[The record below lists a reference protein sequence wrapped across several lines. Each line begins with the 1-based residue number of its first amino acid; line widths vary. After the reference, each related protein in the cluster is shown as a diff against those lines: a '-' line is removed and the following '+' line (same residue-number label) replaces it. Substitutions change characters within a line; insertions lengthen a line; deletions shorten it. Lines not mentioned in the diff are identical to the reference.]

1 MARVA
6 FTGRGRVC
14 QSERVARAAEPRA
27 GVPFGAAALG
37 SGVMIGAGVFS
48 GLSPAAAE
56 AGWWLLLG
64 VPFAF
69 VTAACCALSTVA
81 QGRSYSGADP
91 AQECTRARMGVLPA
105 RVSASARGFGM
116 VVAMAAI
123 ARAGAEH
130 LAPRMATLIAPVAVL
145 LVVLVATVGFRLRG
159 EAARWWL
166 MLTAAVLGVVV
177 ATCFGIAPATS
188 TVHTATGG
196 FTGTVSA
203 AGMLFFAFLGFEHL
217 CSRGEHVSGRAVR
230 NGLIVSLAVVAGAL
244 LLLGFAMLRQLG
256 PERLALSPQP
266 MLDALGAA
274 ATGTLRGPVGAAVAI
289 ALFPVLFQA
298 LQAARAPVRAA
309 VRAGELP
316 GALVRTSA
324 KDTPYLLDVVLGVLA
339 AVVSML
345 LPAGQAIPLAACCL
359 LVHYA
364 LANGSARLL
373 LAGRARRAADLACL
387 GMALSVVLVM
397 SMPVAVLLTTLAV
410 VVLGPLLLTASAR
423 LSG

>member
-1 MARVA
+1 M
-6 FTGRGRVC
+6 
-14 QSERVARAAEPRA
+14 
-27 GVPFGAAALG
+27 PFGAAALG

-81 QGRSYSGADP
+81 QARSYSGADP

-130 LAPRMATLIAPVAVL
+130 LAPRMASLIAPVAVL

-177 ATCFGIAPATS
+177 ATCFGIAPETS

-217 CSRGEHVSGRAVR
+217 CSRGEHVSARCSRGEQISGRAVR

-274 ATGTLRGPVGAAVAI
+274 ATGTLRGPVSAAVAI

-316 GALVRTSA
+316 DALVRTSA

-345 LPAGQAIPLAACCL
+345 LPAGRAIPLAACCL